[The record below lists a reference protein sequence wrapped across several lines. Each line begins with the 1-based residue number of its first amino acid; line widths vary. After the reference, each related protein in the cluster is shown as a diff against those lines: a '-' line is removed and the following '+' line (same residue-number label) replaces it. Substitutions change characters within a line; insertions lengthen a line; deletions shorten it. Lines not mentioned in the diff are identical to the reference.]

1 MLKRRINLLL
11 IVLVAVALVACS
23 SLKLS
28 GTSASTSSQTTS
40 GQNQQNPAANFANQ
54 PVESKLAIGTLKLE
68 GTDKAITAAQAKTLL
83 PLWKA
88 VKSLNNSTTASND
101 EMTALYKQIEEAMTA
116 DQIAAIKSLSLSQ
129 TDLQALSQ
137 KYGVTMP
144 QPGVNPQGT
153 PQARSSSGTTGG
165 NNANGGGFPGGPG
178 GAPPDGGGP
187 GGVVGGQSALSNGTT
202 AQRTP
207 QAGQGARRF
216 GGGMNTMFVDPLIKI
231 LGTRAAA

>member
-28 GTSASTSSQTTS
+28 GTSASTSSQTS

-88 VKSLNNSTTASND
+88 VKSLNNSATASND

>member
-28 GTSASTSSQTTS
+28 GTSASTSSQTS

>member
-28 GTSASTSSQTTS
+28 GTSASTSSQTS

-54 PVESKLAIGTLKLE
+54 PVESKLAIGTLQLE

-88 VKSLNNSTTASND
+88 VKSLNNSSTASND

>member
-28 GTSASTSSQTTS
+28 GTSASTSSQTS

-54 PVESKLAIGTLKLE
+54 PVESKLAIGTLQLE

-88 VKSLNNSTTASND
+88 VKSLNNSATASND

>member
-28 GTSASTSSQTTS
+28 GTSASTSSQTS

-207 QAGQGARRF
+207 LAGQGARRF